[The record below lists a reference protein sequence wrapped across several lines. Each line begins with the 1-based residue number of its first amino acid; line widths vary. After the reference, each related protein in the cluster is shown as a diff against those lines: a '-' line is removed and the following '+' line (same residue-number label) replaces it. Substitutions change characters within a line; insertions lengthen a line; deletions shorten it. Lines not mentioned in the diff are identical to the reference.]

1 MTANKRATMTQRYDI
16 VISGANYTALSLA
29 CALAQA
35 LRGDLSIA
43 ILDRSTGPTGPN
55 LPNAS
60 PRAFAMSSGSKRMF
74 EILGIW
80 KGISDHAQPVSEIEI
95 TDSSLEAGIRPVLL
109 TYDNH
114 LDDGEPASF
123 IVPDAVI
130 ATALRQAA
138 KEAKNVEWITG
149 AEAISF
155 DEIPGGLSV
164 ALADGHSCV
173 CSLLV
178 AADGR
183 RSKIRD
189 LAGIGV
195 VEWDYKQ
202 SGICTTITHEEPHN
216 GRAIQHFLPSG
227 PFAILPLPGNK
238 SCVTWT
244 EERQEA
250 NRLMAMD
257 DTSFLDELTRRFGHK
272 LGELS
277 LVGTRASWPLSM
289 HMARR
294 FIAPRIALVGD
305 TARGVH
311 PIAGQGL
318 NLGLRDVAALAETT
332 TESVRVGLDAGDQQ
346 ALERYERWRRFD
358 STLSTAAFDGL
369 NRLFSNDTTLLRSL
383 REAGLGLVD
392 RLPFAKAAFVKEA
405 AGLTGNPPRLLQ
417 GQPL

>member
-1 MTANKRATMTQRYDI
+1 MTQRYDI
-16 VISGANYTALSLA
+16 VISGASYTALSLA
-29 CALAQA
+29 CALSQA
-35 LRGDLSIA
+35 LHGDLSIA
-43 ILDRSTGPTGPN
+43 VLDRNTEPEVPARPN
-55 LPNAS
+55 TS
-60 PRAFAMSSGSKRMF
+60 PRAFALSSGSKRML
-74 EILGIW
+74 ETLGIW
-80 KGISDHAQPVSEIEI
+80 SSIADNAQPVGEIEI

-114 LDDGEPASF
+114 LDDGEPTSF
-123 IVPDAVI
+123 IVPDALI
-130 ATALRQAA
+130 AESVRQATRKA
-138 KEAKNVEWITG
+138 RNVDWITS
-149 AEAISF
+149 AEAASF

-164 ALADGHSCV
+164 TLADGRTLN

-189 LAGIGV
+189 LAGIGLV
-195 VEWDYKQ
+195 SRDYKQ
-202 SGICTTITHEEPHN
+202 SGICTTVAHEDPHN
-216 GRAIQHFLPSG
+216 GRAVQHFLPSG
-227 PFAILPLPGNK
+227 PFAILPLPGNR

-250 NRLMAMD
+250 DRLMEMD

-277 LVGTRASWPLSM
+277 LVGSRASWPLSM
-289 HMARR
+289 HLARR
-294 FIAPRIALVGD
+294 FIAPRLALVGD

-318 NLGLRDVAALAETT
+318 NLGLRDVAALAETI

-369 NRLFSNDTTLLRSL
+369 NRLFSNDVTLLRSL

-392 RLPFAKAAFVKEA
+392 RLPLAKAAFVKEA